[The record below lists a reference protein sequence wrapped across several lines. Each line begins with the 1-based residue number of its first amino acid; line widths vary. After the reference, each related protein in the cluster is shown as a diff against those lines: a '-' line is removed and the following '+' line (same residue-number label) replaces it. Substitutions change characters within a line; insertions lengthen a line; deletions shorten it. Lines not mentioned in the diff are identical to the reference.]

1 MKILLQA
8 VLLSILLIARAWAA
22 EPFVVKDIRLEGLQR
37 ISAGTVF
44 NYLPIKVG
52 ETLDEARS
60 AEAIRALFKTGFFK
74 DVRLEREGDVL
85 VIYVTERPAVA
96 SIKISGNK
104 DIETDTLLKALKEQ
118 GMAEGQVFDR
128 SLLDKVEQELN
139 RQYFSRGKYGV
150 KISPTVTPLERNRVA
165 VTIDISEGRAARIRE
180 INIIGNKAFDKEDLL
195 GAFQLGGPT
204 WLSFYTDTDQY
215 SKQKLTAD
223 LESLRSFYLD
233 RGYLNFNIDST
244 QVSITPDKK
253 DIYITVNI
261 TEGEKYTVKEVKLAG
276 DLVVPQEELTKL
288 ISVQTGSIFSRK
300 AATET
305 SAKIGERLG
314 QDGYAFANVNTIPEI
329 DQESKQV
336 ALTFFIDPGKRA
348 YVRRIN
354 MAGNTKT
361 RDEVLRREMR
371 QLEGAWAST
380 ENIKRSKARLEKLGY
395 FDEVSVE
402 TPAVPGTPDQVD
414 VNFKV
419 VEKPSGN
426 FLAGVGY
433 SQTQGIIFNT
443 SVNQENFLGSGN
455 HVNIAFNNSNINTIY
470 SFAYTNPY
478 YTVDGVSRGFSLF
491 SRSTDAGN
499 ANVANYLS
507 DVKGGF
513 VNFGI
518 PLNEFDTFRVG
529 LGYENS
535 HIKTTENTPTEYI
548 AFLDANGRKF
558 DTIKLTSGWSHD
570 TRNRAILSDEGAY
583 QNLTLDAALPGG
595 GLEYYKVNYRQLRLF
610 PLIKDWVLSLNGELG
625 YGDSYGGTTQLPF
638 FENFLA
644 GGSRSVRGFKDN
656 TLGPKAS
663 TGRPL
668 GGNLRLVGNV
678 EMLFPLPFLKDSKT
692 ARLSTFVD
700 IGNVYGTNE
709 DFDAGLLR
717 YSAGVAVLW
726 VSPLGPLSFSL
737 AQPINKK
744 DNDNV
749 QNFQFTIGT
758 AF

>member
-1 MKILLQA
+1 MKNLLQ
-8 VLLSILLIARAWAA
+8 VLLVSILLITRTWAV

-104 DIETDTLLKALKEQ
+104 DIETDTLVKALKGQ

-180 INIIGNKAFDKEDLL
+180 INIVGNRAFDKEDLL
-195 GAFQLGGPT
+195 DTFQLGGPT
-204 WLSFYTDTDQY
+204 WISFYTDSDQY

-276 DLVVPQEELTKL
+276 DLVVPQEELAKL
-288 ISVQTGSIFSRK
+288 ISVPTGSIFSRK
-300 AATET
+300 AATES

-314 QDGYAFANVNTIPEI
+314 KDGYAFANVNTIPEI
-329 DQESKQV
+329 DQENKQV
-336 ALTFFIDPGKRA
+336 SLTFFVDPGKRV
-348 YVRRIN
+348 YVRRIS

-380 ENIKRSKARLEKLGY
+380 ENIKRSKVRLEKLGY
-395 FDEVSVE
+395 FEEVNVE
-402 TPAVPGTPDQVD
+402 TPAVPGTPDQID

-426 FLAGVGY
+426 FLAGLGY

-443 SVNQENFLGSGN
+443 SVNQDNFLGSGS
-455 HVNIAFNNSNINTIY
+455 HVNIAFNNSDINTIY

-507 DVKGGF
+507 DVKGGL

-518 PLNEFDTFRVG
+518 PINEFDTVRVG
-529 LGYENS
+529 LGYENT
-535 HIKTTENTPTEYI
+535 HIKTTDNTPTEYL
-548 AFLDANGRKF
+548 AFLDANGRRF

-570 TRNRAILSDEGAY
+570 TRNRAILADEGAY

-610 PLIKDWVLSLNGELG
+610 PLAKNWVLSLNGEVG
-625 YGDSYGGTTQLPF
+625 YGDSYGGTTELPF

-668 GGNLRLVGNV
+668 GGNVRLVGNV
-678 EMLFPLPFLKDSKT
+678 EVFFPLPFVKDTKS
-692 ARLSTFVD
+692 ARLSTFLD

-726 VSPLGPLSFSL
+726 ISPIGPLSFSL
-737 AQPINKK
+737 AQPLNKK

-749 QNFQFTIGT
+749 QNFQFTIGA

>member
-1 MKILLQA
+1 MKNLLRVLIPILLLA
-8 VLLSILLIARAWAA
+8 TRAWAV
-22 EPFVVKDIRLEGLQR
+22 EPFEITDIRLEGLQR

-52 ETLDEARS
+52 ETLDDARS

-85 VIYVTERPAVA
+85 VVYVTERPAVA
-96 SIKISGNK
+96 SVKISGNK
-104 DIETDTLLKALKEQ
+104 DLETDTLLKVLKEQ
-118 GMAEGQVFDR
+118 GLAEGQVFDR

-165 VTIDISEGRAARIRE
+165 ITIDISEGRAARIRE
-180 INIIGNKAFDKEDLL
+180 INIVGNKAFDKDDLL
-195 GAFQLGGPT
+195 DTFQLGGPT
-204 WLSFYTDTDQY
+204 WISFYTDSDQY

-233 RGYLNFNIDST
+233 RGYLNFSIDST

-261 TEGEKYTVKEVKLAG
+261 SEGEKYTVKEVKLAG
-276 DLVVPQEELTKL
+276 DLVVPQDELAKL
-288 ISVQTGSIFSRK
+288 INVQAGSIFSRK
-300 AATET
+300 AATES

-314 QDGYAFANVNTIPEI
+314 EDGYAFANVNTIPEI
-329 DQESKQV
+329 DQENNQV
-336 ALTFFIDPGKRA
+336 SLTFFVDPGKRV
-348 YVRRIN
+348 YVRRIS

-380 ENIKRSKARLEKLGY
+380 ENIKRSKVRLEKLSY
-395 FDEVSVE
+395 FEEVSVE
-402 TPAVPGTPDQVD
+402 TPAVPGTPDQID

-426 FLAGVGY
+426 FLAGLGF
-433 SQTQGIIFNT
+433 SQSQGIIFNT
-443 SVNQENFLGSGN
+443 SVNQENFLGSGS
-455 HVNIAFNNSNINTIY
+455 HVNIAFNNSDINTIY

-478 YTVDGVSRGFSLF
+478 YTADGVSRGFSLF

-499 ANVANYLS
+499 ANVANYIS
-507 DVKGGF
+507 DVNGGF

-518 PLNEFDTFRVG
+518 PVNEFDTVRVG
-529 LGYENS
+529 LGYES
-535 HIKTTENTPTEYI
+535 TKIKTTENTPTEYT
-548 AFLDANGRKF
+548 AFLDANGDKF

-570 TRNRAILSDEGAY
+570 TRNRTILADEGAY
-583 QNLTLDAALPGG
+583 QTLTLEAALPGG
-595 GLEYYKVNYRQLRLF
+595 GLEYYKANYRQLRLF
-610 PLIKDWVLSLNGELG
+610 PLAKDWVLSLNGEVG
-625 YGDSYGGTTQLPF
+625 YGDSYGGTTELPF

-644 GGSRSVRGFKDN
+644 GGSRSIRGFKDN
-656 TLGPKAS
+656 TLGPRAS

-678 EMLFPLPFLKDSKT
+678 EVLFPLPFLKDTKT

-700 IGNVYGTNE
+700 IGNVYGSNE

-726 VSPLGPLSFSL
+726 ISPIGPLSFSL
-737 AQPINKK
+737 AQPLNKQ
-744 DNDNV
+744 DDDNV

-758 AF
+758 VF